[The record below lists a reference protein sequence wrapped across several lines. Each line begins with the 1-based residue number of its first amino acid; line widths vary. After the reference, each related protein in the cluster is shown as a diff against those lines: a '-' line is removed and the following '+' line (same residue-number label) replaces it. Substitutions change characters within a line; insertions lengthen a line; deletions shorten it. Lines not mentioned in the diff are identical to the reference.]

1 MTGEFSWDEV
11 YARRRVLA
19 EDIRRL
25 LGLSF
30 SLGRGVTEAFGAV
43 PLTDQL
49 LADQPMWR
57 VPFYVIA
64 DMMEGVIDHAWWLL
78 AADRS
83 AEPWGFVTEPYIE
96 EEKAQRLARQ
106 LTARLVDWGVAVRAL
121 PTAQSAWLPGSTVP
135 IVTTAGVGCLSEFLR
150 FGVAAAL
157 ERLS

>member
-1 MTGEFSWDEV
+1 MTGEFSW
-11 YARRRVLA
+11 
-19 EDIRRL
+19 DIRRL

-43 PLTDQL
+43 PLTGEL

-64 DMMEGVIDHAWWLL
+64 DMMEGAIDHAWWLL

-106 LTARLVDWGVAVRAL
+106 LRPGLSIGVSRSGLCRRRNRLGCRGAL
-121 PTAQSAWLPGSTVP
+121 YRS
-135 IVTTAGVGCLSEFLR
+135 
-150 FGVAAAL
+150 
-157 ERLS
+157 